1 MSKLG
6 IVVLNYNSYKLTVD
20 LIQKLSGWESVY
32 KICLVDNNS
41 NDKFDNV
48 AFSDKVKFIRN
59 KQNTGYAA
67 GNNVGLRYL
76 VEECG
81 CDYVFI
87 SNPDVMFE
95 ENVLVDMCRTLDIN
109 EKIAL
114 ISTKRYGPNKS
125 IMHQYHYFP
134 SFKTAFIKNFLI
146 LGKLDRQETYD
157 KQNKRVDSADGYLV
171 VDAVPG
177 AFFGIRSS
185 FLKEIN
191 YLYEGTFLYREEII
205 LGRQAKELGYEAVVI
220 NTSTHIHD
228 HHIAHFSNK
237 KMYAL
242 DRKSLMI
249 YYKKFNLLNP
259 IQTVLLKCAITFGC
273 FEYNL
278 ACEIYKL
285 IKK

>member
-1 MSKLG
+1 MRKVG
-6 IVVLNYNSYKLTVD
+6 VVILNYNSYHLSVGIVKQLSSWTSVD
-20 LIQKLSGWESVY
+20 Y
-32 KICLVDNNS
+32 ICLVDNNS
-41 NDKFDNV
+41 NDSFDGI
-48 AFSDKVKFIRN
+48 AFSNKVKYIKN
-59 KQNTGYAA
+59 NENTGYAA

-76 VEECG
+76 VEERG

-87 SNPDVMFE
+87 SNPDVLFE
-95 ENVLVDMCRTLDIN
+95 ESTLVDMCKTLDEN
-109 EKIAL
+109 DKVAL
-114 ISTKRYGPNKS
+114 ISTKRYGPNNS

-134 SFKTAFIKNFLI
+134 SFKTAFLKNFLI
-146 LGKLDRQETYD
+146 LGKLDRQENYA

-185 FLKEIN
+185 FLKEIG

-205 LGRQAKELGYEAVVI
+205 LGRQAKDLGYQAVVI
-220 NTSTHIHD
+220 NTSTHVHD

-259 IQTVLLKCAITFGC
+259 IQTALLKCAIAFGC

-278 ACEIYKL
+278 ACDIYKI